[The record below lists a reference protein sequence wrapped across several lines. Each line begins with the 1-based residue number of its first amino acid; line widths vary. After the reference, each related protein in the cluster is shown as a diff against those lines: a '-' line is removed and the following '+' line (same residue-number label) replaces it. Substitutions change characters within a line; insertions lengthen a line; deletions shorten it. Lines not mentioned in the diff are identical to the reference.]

1 MNGEEAEESSMELEL
16 VQSQASGLSQ
26 ASGVSQ
32 ASDVSSNS
40 GASGLIVDCRE
51 CKEPIVLDNV
61 KEYTACTLPSGSVH
75 FACHFVCLGLYPKGA
90 SERRVIK
97 SSTKC
102 PKHCNS

>member
-75 FACHFVCLGLYPKGA
+75 FACHFVCLGAG
-90 SERRVIK
+90 S
-97 SSTKC
+97 
-102 PKHCNS
+102 